1 MKFTVDWLRD
11 HLDTNATL
19 DVITDTLT
27 SLGLE
32 VEGVT
37 DPTAA
42 MAAFT
47 TARVIEAKPHPEADR
62 LQICT
67 VETNDGVIQVVC
79 GAPNARTGLVGV
91 FAPTGSHIPGTGIK
105 LRKSKIRG
113 VESNGMLL
121 SERELGLSDEHDG
134 IIELDEDVA
143 VGEPFAK
150 ILGLDDPVI
159 EIAITPN
166 RQDCLGVHGI
176 ARDLAAGGLGTF
188 KDHEIQAIP
197 GKFPSPIS
205 VELRFGNNDSD
216 EGASPCPFFV
226 GRAVRGVTNGPSPA
240 WLQKRLQAIGL
251 RPISALVDITNY
263 MTFAYGR
270 PLHVFDADKIDG
282 GLNVRL
288 SKRAEKFLALDG
300 KEYEL
305 DDQVTVIADD
315 GGALAMGGV
324 IGGESTGC
332 TSETKTVFIESALFD
347 PVRTATTGR
356 RYQIESD
363 ARYRFERGLDPEFTV
378 PGLEEAT
385 RMVLELCG
393 GEASELVTAG
403 EPPAWKKTVTL
414 RPGRVAALGGIE
426 MTGAQSAE
434 ILERLGFAVDQDADP
449 FDVTV
454 PPWRSDVG
462 GEADLV
468 EEVTRVHGFDK
479 IPSVPLRGKSAIA
492 QPVLTPRQLRAR
504 AARRALA
511 SQGLLEAVTW
521 SFTSQ
526 KLAEQFGGGS
536 QTLRLAN
543 PISSELDAMRPS
555 ALPNLLAAAGRNL
568 DRGAEDFGLFEVG
581 PAYSGTGPGDQIT
594 EAAGV
599 RIGAAVPR
607 QWGAETRAT
616 DTFDA
621 KADAFAALAA
631 AGAPVAK
638 LKIEATAPA
647 WYHPGRSGTIKLGP
661 QNLLGVFG
669 ELHPSVLGTLGIKS
683 PAVAFQVFLDSI
695 PQLKSKNGKV
705 KTAKT
710 GYSAPDLPA
719 VERDFAFL
727 MDGDVRGAVAMN
739 AAQRADPA
747 ITNVTLF
754 DVFTGDGIPDGQKS
768 IALAVRLQPAEQT
781 FTDAEIEAIATKI
794 VDSVVKATGGTLRS

>member
-11 HLDTNATL
+11 HLDTDASL
-19 DVITDTLT
+19 DAITDSLT

-37 DPTAA
+37 DPRAA

-47 TARVIEAKPHPEADR
+47 TAKVIEAKPHPEADR

-79 GAPNARTGLVGV
+79 GAPNARTGMIGV
-91 FAPTGSHIPGTGIK
+91 FAPSGSHIPGIGIK

-134 IIELDEDVA
+134 IIELDDDVA
-143 VGEPFAK
+143 VGEPFSK
-150 ILGLDDPVI
+150 ILGMDDPVI
-159 EIAITPN
+159 DIAITPN

-188 KDHEIQAIP
+188 KDHGIQAIP
-197 GKFPSPIS
+197 GTFPSPVT
-205 VELRFGNNDSD
+205 VELRFEKDDDGPK
-216 EGASPCPFFV
+216 PCSYFV
-226 GRAVRGVTNGPSPA
+226 GRTVRGVKNDPSPA
-240 WLQKRLQAIGL
+240 WLQERLQAIGL

-263 MTFAYGR
+263 MTFAFGR

-282 GLNVRL
+282 GLHVRL
-288 SKRAEKFLALDG
+288 SKTAEKVLALDG

-332 TSETKTVFIESALFD
+332 TSETQTVFIESALFD

-363 ARYRFERGLDPEFTV
+363 ARHRFERGLDPEFTG

-385 RMVLELCG
+385 RMVLDLCG
-393 GEASELVTAG
+393 GEASELVTSG
-403 EPPAWKKTVTL
+403 EIPAWQKTVTL
-414 RPGRVAALGGIE
+414 RPGRVAALGGIDL
-426 MTGAQSAE
+426 TGAQSAE
-434 ILERLGFAVDQDADP
+434 ILERLGFGVDQGADP
-449 FDVTV
+449 FEVTV
-454 PPWRSDVG
+454 PSWRSDVG

-468 EEVTRVHGFDK
+468 EEVTRVYGFDK
-479 IPSVPLRGKSAIA
+479 IPSVPLRGKSAIT
-492 QPVLTPRQLRAR
+492 QPVLTPRQLRTR

-526 KLAEQFGGGS
+526 ELAEQFGGGS
-536 QTLRLAN
+536 QSLRLAN

-555 ALPNLLAAAGRNL
+555 ALPNLLAAAARNL
-568 DRGAEDFGLFEVG
+568 DRGAENFGLFEVG
-581 PAYSGTGPGDQIT
+581 PAYSGTAAGDQIT

-599 RIGAAVPR
+599 RIGATVPR
-607 QWGAETRAT
+607 QWSDQTRPA

-621 KADAFAALAA
+621 KADAMAALAA

-638 LKIEATAPA
+638 LKIEASAPA
-647 WYHPGRSGTIKLGP
+647 WYHPGRSGTLLLGP
-661 QNLLGVFG
+661 QNPLGVFG
-669 ELHPSVLGTLGIKS
+669 ELHPSVLVDLGIKS

-695 PQLKSKNGKV
+695 PQPKSKKGKV

-710 GYSAPDLPA
+710 GYAAPDLPA

-727 MDGDVRGAVAMN
+727 MDADVRAADTMN

-754 DVFTGDGIPDGQKS
+754 DVFTGEGVADGQKS
-768 IALAVRLQPAEQT
+768 VAIAVRLQPTDQT
-781 FTDAEIEAIATKI
+781 FTDAEIEAIGVKI
-794 VDSVVKATGGTLRS
+794 VAAVAKATGGTLRT

>member
-11 HLDTNATL
+11 HLDTDASL
-19 DVITDTLT
+19 DAITDSLT

-37 DPTAA
+37 DPRAA

-47 TARVIEAKPHPEADR
+47 TAKVIEAKPHPEADR

-79 GAPNARTGLVGV
+79 GAPNARTGMIGV
-91 FAPTGSHIPGTGIK
+91 FAPSGSHIPGIGIK

-134 IIELDEDVA
+134 IIELDDDVA
-143 VGEPFAK
+143 VGEPFSK
-150 ILGLDDPVI
+150 ILGMDDPVI
-159 EIAITPN
+159 DIAITPN

-188 KDHEIQAIP
+188 KDHGIQAIP
-197 GKFPSPIS
+197 GTFPSPVT
-205 VELRFGNNDSD
+205 VELRFEKDGD
-216 EGASPCPFFV
+216 GPKPCSYFV
-226 GRAVRGVTNGPSPA
+226 GRTVRGVKNDPSPA
-240 WLQKRLQAIGL
+240 WLQERLQAIGL

-263 MTFAYGR
+263 MTFAFGR

-282 GLNVRL
+282 GLHVRL
-288 SKRAEKFLALDG
+288 SKTAEKVLALDG

-332 TSETKTVFIESALFD
+332 TSETQTVFIESALFD

-363 ARYRFERGLDPEFTV
+363 ARHRFERGLDPEFTG

-385 RMVLELCG
+385 RMVLDLCG
-393 GEASELVTAG
+393 GEASELVTSG
-403 EPPAWKKTVTL
+403 EIPAWQKTVTL
-414 RPGRVAALGGIE
+414 RPGRVAALGGIDL
-426 MTGAQSAE
+426 TGAQSAE
-434 ILERLGFAVDQDADP
+434 ILERLGFGVDQGADP
-449 FDVTV
+449 FEVTV
-454 PPWRSDVG
+454 PSWRSDVG

-468 EEVTRVHGFDK
+468 EEVTRVYGFDK
-479 IPSVPLRGKSAIA
+479 IPSVPLRGKSAIT
-492 QPVLTPRQLRAR
+492 QPVLTPRQLRTR

-526 KLAEQFGGGS
+526 ELAEQFGGGS
-536 QTLRLAN
+536 QSLRLAN

-555 ALPNLLAAAGRNL
+555 ALPNLLAAAARNL
-568 DRGAEDFGLFEVG
+568 DRGAENFGLFEVG
-581 PAYSGTGPGDQIT
+581 PSYSGTAAGDQIT

-599 RIGAAVPR
+599 RIGATVPR
-607 QWGAETRAT
+607 QWSDQTRPA

-621 KADAFAALAA
+621 KADAMAALAA

-638 LKIEATAPA
+638 LKIEASAPA
-647 WYHPGRSGTIKLGP
+647 WYHPGRSGTLLLGP
-661 QNLLGVFG
+661 QNPLGVFG
-669 ELHPSVLGTLGIKS
+669 ELHPSVLVDLGIKS

-695 PQLKSKNGKV
+695 PQPKSKKGKV

-710 GYSAPDLPA
+710 GYAAPDLPA

-727 MDGDVRGAVAMN
+727 MDADVRAADTMN

-754 DVFTGDGIPDGQKS
+754 DVFTGEGVADGQKS
-768 IALAVRLQPAEQT
+768 VAIAVRLQPTDQT
-781 FTDAEIEAIATKI
+781 FTDAEIEAIGVKI
-794 VDSVVKATGGTLRS
+794 VAAVAKATGGTLRT

>member
-1 MKFTVDWLRD
+1 MKFTVGWLRD
-11 HLDTNATL
+11 HLDTDASLAT
-19 DVITDTLT
+19 ITESLT
-27 SLGLE
+27 NLGLE

-67 VETNDGVIQVVC
+67 VATNDGVIQVVC
-79 GAPNARTGLVGV
+79 GAPNARTGMVGV

-113 VESNGMLL
+113 IESNGMLL

-134 IIELDEDVA
+134 IIELDDDIA
-143 VGEPFAK
+143 VGEPFSK

-159 EIAITPN
+159 DIVITPN

-188 KDHEIQAIP
+188 KDRGIQAIP
-197 GKFPSPIS
+197 GKFPSPVG
-205 VELRFGNNDSD
+205 VELRFDGNDD
-216 EGASPCPFFV
+216 GPVPCPYFV
-226 GRAVRGVTNGPSPA
+226 GRTVRGLKNGPSPA
-240 WLQKRLQAIGL
+240 WLQQRLQAIGL

-282 GLNVRL
+282 GLHVRL
-288 SKRAEKFLALDG
+288 SKTGEKVLALDG

-347 PVRTATTGR
+347 PVRTASSGR

-363 ARYRFERGLDPEFTV
+363 ARYRFERGLDPVFTV
-378 PGLEEAT
+378 TGMEEAT

-403 EPPAWKKTVTL
+403 EIPAWEKTVTL
-414 RPGRVAALGGIE
+414 RPGRVAALGGVE
-426 MTGAQSAE
+426 LTGAQSAE
-434 ILERLGFAVDQDADP
+434 ILERLGFGVDQGADL
-449 FDVTV
+449 FKVTV
-454 PPWRSDVG
+454 PPWRSDVD

-468 EEVTRVHGFDK
+468 EEVTRVRGFDK

-536 QTLRLAN
+536 QALRLAN

-555 ALPNLLAAAGRNL
+555 ALPNLLVAAGRNL
-568 DRGAEDFGLFEVG
+568 DRGAENFGLFEVG
-581 PAYSGTGPGDQIT
+581 PAYFGTGADDQIT

-599 RIGAAVPR
+599 RIGFAVPR
-607 QWGAETRAT
+607 QWSADPRPA
-616 DTFDA
+616 DAFDA
-621 KADAFAALAA
+621 KADALAALAA
-631 AGAPVAK
+631 GGAPVAK
-638 LKIEATAPA
+638 LKIEATAPG
-647 WYHPGRSGTIKLGP
+647 WFHPGRSGTIQLGP
-661 QNLLGVFG
+661 QNPLGVFG
-669 ELHPSVLGTLGIKS
+669 ELHPSVLSALGIKS
-683 PAVAFQVFLDSI
+683 PAVAFQVFLDRV
-695 PQLKSKNGKV
+695 PQPKSKKGKV

-727 MDGDVRGAVAMN
+727 MDADVRASDAIN

-754 DVFTGDGIPDGQKS
+754 DVFAGEGVPEGQKS
-768 IALAVRLQPAEQT
+768 IAIAVRLQPTEQT
-781 FTDAEIEAIATKI
+781 FTDAEIEAIGVKI
-794 VDSVVKATGGTLRS
+794 VAAVAKATGGTLRS

>member
-1 MKFTVDWLRD
+1 MKFTVGWLRD
-11 HLDTNATL
+11 HLDTDASL
-19 DVITDTLT
+19 DAITDSLT

-37 DPTAA
+37 DPTVA

-47 TARVIEAKPHPEADR
+47 TAKVIEAKPHPEADR
-62 LQICT
+62 LQVCT
-67 VETNDGVIQVVC
+67 VETNNGMIQVVC

-91 FAPTGSHIPGTGIK
+91 FAPPGSYIPGTGIK

-134 IIELDEDVA
+134 IIELDDDVA
-143 VGEPFAK
+143 VGEPFSK
-150 ILGLDDPVI
+150 ISGRDDPVI
-159 EIAITPN
+159 DIAITPN

-188 KDHEIQAIP
+188 KEHGIQAIP
-197 GKFPSPIS
+197 GKFPSPVSI
-205 VELRFGNNDSD
+205 VLRFKKNADGPT
-216 EGASPCPFFV
+216 ACPYFV
-226 GRAVRGVTNGPSPA
+226 GRTVRGVKNGPSPA
-240 WLQKRLQAIGL
+240 WLQERLQAIGL
-251 RPISALVDITNY
+251 RPISALVDISNF
-263 MTFAYGR
+263 MAFAYGR
-270 PLHVFDADKIDG
+270 PLHVFDVDKLDG
-282 GLNVRL
+282 GLHVRL
-288 SKRAEKFLALDG
+288 SKTGEKVLALDG

-305 DDQVTVIADD
+305 DDQVTVISDD
-315 GGALAMGGV
+315 GGPVSMGGV
-324 IGGESTGC
+324 VGGESTGC

-347 PVRTATTGR
+347 PLRTATTGR

-403 EPPAWKKTVTL
+403 EIPAWEKTVTL

-426 MTGAQSAE
+426 LTGKQSAE
-434 ILERLGFAVDQDADP
+434 ILERLGFSVDQSAEP

-454 PPWRSDVG
+454 PPWRSDIE

-468 EEVTRVHGFDK
+468 EEVIRVHGFDK

-536 QTLRLAN
+536 QALRLAN

-568 DRGAEDFGLFEVG
+568 DRGAENFGLFEVG
-581 PAYSGTGPGDQIT
+581 PAYSGTSADDQFT
-594 EAAGV
+594 EASGV
-599 RIGAAVPR
+599 RIGSAVPR
-607 QWGAETRAT
+607 QWSVKTRPA
-616 DTFDA
+616 DAFDA
-621 KADAFAALAA
+621 KADALAALAA
-631 AGAPVAK
+631 GGAPVAK
-638 LKIEATAPA
+638 LKVEATAPA
-647 WYHPGRSGTIKLGP
+647 WYHPGRSGSIQLGP
-661 QNLLGVFG
+661 QNSLGFFG
-669 ELHPSVLGTLGIKS
+669 ELHPGVLAALGIKT

-695 PQLKSKNGKV
+695 PQPKSKKGKV

-727 MDGDVRGAVAMN
+727 MDADVRASDAIN
-739 AAQRADPA
+739 AAQRADLS
-747 ITNVTLF
+747 IIHVTLF
-754 DVFTGDGIPDGQKS
+754 DVFTGVGVPDGQKS
-768 IALAVRLQPAEQT
+768 IAISARLQPTEQT
-781 FTDAEIEAIATKI
+781 FTDAEIEAIGAKI
-794 VDSVVKATGGTLRS
+794 VAAVTEATGGTLRT

>member
-11 HLDTNATL
+11 HLDTDASL
-19 DVITDTLT
+19 DAITDSLT

-37 DPTAA
+37 DPRAA

-47 TARVIEAKPHPEADR
+47 TAKVIEAKPHPEADR

-79 GAPNARTGLVGV
+79 GAPNARTGMIGV
-91 FAPTGSHIPGTGIK
+91 FAPSGSHIPGTGIK

-134 IIELDEDVA
+134 IIELDDDVA
-143 VGEPFAK
+143 VGEPFSK
-150 ILGLDDPVI
+150 ILGMDDPVI
-159 EIAITPN
+159 DIAITPN

-188 KDHEIQAIP
+188 KDHGIQAIP
-197 GKFPSPIS
+197 GTFPSPVT
-205 VELRFGNNDSD
+205 VELRFEKDDDGPK
-216 EGASPCPFFV
+216 PCSYFV
-226 GRAVRGVTNGPSPA
+226 GRTVRGVKNDPSPA
-240 WLQKRLQAIGL
+240 WLQERLQAIGL

-263 MTFAYGR
+263 MTFAFGR

-282 GLNVRL
+282 GLHVRL
-288 SKRAEKFLALDG
+288 SKTAEKVLALDG

-332 TSETKTVFIESALFD
+332 TSETQTVFIESALFD

-363 ARYRFERGLDPEFTV
+363 ARHRFERGLDPEFTG

-385 RMVLELCG
+385 RMVLDLCG
-393 GEASELVTAG
+393 GEASELVTSG
-403 EPPAWKKTVTL
+403 EIPAWQKTVTL
-414 RPGRVAALGGIE
+414 RPGRVAALGGIDL
-426 MTGAQSAE
+426 TGAQSAE
-434 ILERLGFAVDQDADP
+434 ILERLGFGVDQGADP
-449 FDVTV
+449 FEVTV
-454 PPWRSDVG
+454 PSWRSDVG

-468 EEVTRVHGFDK
+468 EEVTRVYGFDK
-479 IPSVPLRGKSAIA
+479 IPSVPLRGKSAIT
-492 QPVLTPRQLRAR
+492 QPVLTPRQLRTR

-526 KLAEQFGGGS
+526 ELAEQFGGGS
-536 QTLRLAN
+536 QSLRLAN

-555 ALPNLLAAAGRNL
+555 ALPNLLAAAARNL
-568 DRGAEDFGLFEVG
+568 DRGAENFGLFEVG
-581 PAYSGTGPGDQIT
+581 PAYSGTAAGDQIT

-599 RIGAAVPR
+599 RIGATVPR
-607 QWGAETRAT
+607 QWSDQTRPA

-621 KADAFAALAA
+621 KADAMAALAA

-638 LKIEATAPA
+638 LKIEASAPA
-647 WYHPGRSGTIKLGP
+647 WYHPGRSGTLLLGP
-661 QNLLGVFG
+661 QNPLGVFG
-669 ELHPSVLGTLGIKS
+669 ELHPSVLVDLGIKS

-695 PQLKSKNGKV
+695 PQPKSKKGKV

-710 GYSAPDLPA
+710 GYAAPDLPA

-727 MDGDVRGAVAMN
+727 MDADVRAADTMN

-754 DVFTGDGIPDGQKS
+754 DVFTGEGVADGQKS
-768 IALAVRLQPAEQT
+768 VAIAVRLQPTDQT
-781 FTDAEIEAIATKI
+781 FTDAEIEAIGVKI
-794 VDSVVKATGGTLRS
+794 VAAVAKATGGTLRT